1 MPENKHLKFLL
12 TVAYLALGGAALW
25 LALHFLLPWTL
36 PFLLALLLTGTPGD
50 FFYGPAAPAALGGSG
65 AVHGSV
71 AARSGRRALFVRLA
85 ALV

>member
-1 MPENKHLKFLL
+1 M
-12 TVAYLALGGAALW
+12 AGAP
-25 LALHFLLPWTL
+25 FPPSVDTPLP
-36 PFLLALLLTGTPGD
+36 PRSAPRRLTGTPGD